1 MAADSATATLY
12 FDLISPFSY
21 FFFKEIE
28 REPLPV
34 ALSLQPVV
42 FAALLKAHDN
52 KGPAEIGA
60 KREFT
65 YRDCLWYAA
74 HRGHRFAMP
83 AAHPFNPIRHLRA
96 AQLLVREPARMQRLF
111 DAVWT
116 SGDDPQDDAA
126 WARVCA
132 QVDLAPDDARLS
144 AEPTKA
150 ALRAG
155 TDAAIAAGV
164 FGVPTVLVDGHP
176 LWGVDA
182 LPMLRDY
189 LAGHAVFTSAA
200 MQAAG
205 RLPVGVTRR

>member
-1 MAADSATATLY
+1 MASEHKAATLY

-52 KGPAEIGA
+52 KGPAEIGV

-65 YRDCLWYAA
+65 YRYCLWYAA
-74 HRGHRFAMP
+74 HRGHQFAMP
-83 AAHPFNPIRHLRA
+83 GAHPFNPIRHLRA
-96 AQLLVREPARMQRLF
+96 AQLLIGDPPRVQRLF

-116 SGDDPQDDAA
+116 SGDDPQDERA
-126 WARVCA
+126 WTRVCA
-132 QVDLAPDDARLS
+132 RIGIEPDDPRLG
-144 AEPTKA
+144 AESTKA

-164 FGVPTVLVDGHP
+164 FGVPTVIIDGRP
-176 LWGVDA
+176 FWGVDA

-189 LAGHAVFTSAA
+189 LAGHPVFASTA

-205 RLPVGVTRR
+205 KLPVGVARR